1 MAFGL
6 HTHVSYIVG
15 ILKVQKVI
23 CRSFSALG
31 KVVEN

>member
-6 HTHVSYIVG
+6 HTQVLYVVG
-15 ILKVQKVI
+15 ILKVQKMT

-31 KVVEN
+31 KVVEK